1 MDLICIY
8 LKVATGC
15 DNFYMLSTIK
25 KFQTIFEKFS
35 IHRICK
41 HFETTEPRLNL
52 YTQKMRAK
60 NQDKSR
66 LTALKNA
73 GDRDRTFW
81 SLANPVRKGS
91 SGLVFFFEP
100 LSEPLLYCFN
110 LAET

>member
-8 LKVATGC
+8 LKAATGC
-15 DNFYMLSTIK
+15 GNFYMLSTIK

-35 IHRICK
+35 IHSICK
-41 HFETTEPRLNL
+41 HFEKNEPHLNL

-73 GDRDRTFW
+73 GDRGRTFET
-81 SLANPVRKGS
+81 SQNPHELHAALNSKG
-91 SGLVFFFEP
+91 P
-100 LSEPLLYCFN
+100 R
-110 LAET
+110 